1 MSRPA
6 LTKTETNK
14 STDEDYESDESDI
27 DRITTRLCDPKED
40 GDTLEELETVGK
52 TVLKFGDSHCSS
64 SVFLAETG
72 EDGPLAA
79 VYLTDGAHCKG
90 QRSPTSQLK

>member
-40 GDTLEELETVGK
+40 GDTLEELASESLSPLIPCTEAR
-52 TVLKFGDSHCSS
+52 LLSLLLRRS
-64 SVFLAETG
+64 LA
-72 EDGPLAA
+72 
-79 VYLTDGAHCKG
+79 
-90 QRSPTSQLK
+90 S